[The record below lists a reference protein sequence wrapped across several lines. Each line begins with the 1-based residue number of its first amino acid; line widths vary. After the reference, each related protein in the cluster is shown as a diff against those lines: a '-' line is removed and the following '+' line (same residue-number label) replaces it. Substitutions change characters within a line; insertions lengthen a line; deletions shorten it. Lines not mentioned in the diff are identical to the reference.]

1 MPSPPSKR
9 KNDSM
14 NNPSFH
20 RCTIATLAL
29 AAISASML
37 AVTPASAT
45 SRSAAGDL
53 PTRPEKLTFPP
64 LRFEAPK
71 AATYRTT
78 LSNGTPVYMLPSHEF
93 PLINLSMTC
102 MGGSNLDPAD
112 RAGLASMTAAMIR
125 RGGTTSMEAEDVD
138 EKIEF
143 MAANIGVASA
153 DWRSTA
159 SIDALKSNF
168 EDGLRILVD
177 MLRNPAFDEEK
188 FAIARADAL
197 EGLKQRNDDASSISG
212 REWAYLVYGENH
224 FESRQVTGDSLAA
237 ITQDEMRAMAARI
250 FHPGNMII
258 AVTGDFEP
266 DAMKAMLEKAFA
278 GWAVGP
284 RNPPPVAPTFE
295 MKPGVFYAQ
304 KDIPQGKV
312 SIGMRSINRDDPD
325 YFPYLVMNDIL
336 GGGGFSSRIM
346 QRVRSD
352 EGLAYSAGSRF
363 SAGPFY
369 PGVFRAAFESKSP
382 TCALAT
388 KLIID
393 EVNRMRDTL
402 VSASELETAKNSFIE
417 TFPNTFA
424 SKAGTLGVFVSDE
437 WTNRPAGFWETYRDK
452 IRAVTP
458 EDIQRVARKHLDP
471 AKLTILVVG
480 SWDDIAKGDAQGR
493 ARMDLFGPATRLPD
507 RDPVSLKPI
516 TPSSASSAATKSASQ
531 GS

>member
-1 MPSPPSKR
+1 MHTSRLQRS
-9 KNDSM
+9 
-14 NNPSFH
+14 
-20 RCTIATLAL
+20 TIAHLAL
-29 AAISASML
+29 AIISTALVSVGD
-37 AVTPASAT
+37 A
-45 SRSAAGDL
+45 SAAGDL
-53 PTRPEKLTFPP
+53 AARPEKLTFPP
-64 LRFEAPK
+64 LRFDAPK

-125 RGGTTSMEAEDVD
+125 RGGTTTAKADAID

-143 MAANIGVASA
+143 MAANIGVAGG

-168 EDGLRILVD
+168 EDGLGILVD

-197 EGLKQRNDDASSISG
+197 EGLKQRNDDAASISG
-212 REWAYLVYGENH
+212 REWGYLVYGEDH
-224 FESRQVTGDSLAA
+224 FESRQVTGESLAA

-250 FHPGNMII
+250 FNPGNMII

-266 DAMKAMLEKAFA
+266 GAMKAMLEKAFA
-278 GWAVGP
+278 GWTTGAK
-284 RNPPPVAPTFE
+284 NAPPEAPTFN
-295 MKPGVFYAQ
+295 MKPGVFYSQ

-325 YFPYLVMNDIL
+325 YFPYLVMNEIL

-393 EVNRMRDTL
+393 EINRMRDTL
-402 VSASELETAKNSFIE
+402 VSASELETAKNSFVE
-417 TFPNTFA
+417 TFPSTFA
-424 SKAGTLGVFVSDE
+424 SKPGTLGVFVSDE
-437 WTNRPAGFWETYRDK
+437 WTNRPAGYWETYRDK

-471 AKLTILVVG
+471 SKLTILVVG

-507 RDPVSLKPI
+507 RDPVSLKPLE
-516 TPSSASSAATKSASQ
+516 PSAATSAASKSASQ

>member
-1 MPSPPSKR
+1 MPMNRETTP
-9 KNDSM
+9 M
-14 NNPSFH
+14 NNSRLPLS
-20 RCTIATLAL
+20 TIARLAL
-29 AAISASML
+29 AA
-37 AVTPASAT
+37 ASAAALAAA
-45 SRSAAGDL
+45 SASAAGDL

-64 LRFEAPK
+64 LRFDAPK

-112 RAGLASMTAAMIR
+112 RAGLAAMTAAMIR
-125 RGGTTSMEAEDVD
+125 RGGTTTMDADEVD

-153 DWRSTA
+153 DWRSSA
-159 SIDALKSNF
+159 SVDALKSNF
-168 EDGLRILVD
+168 EDGLGILVD

-212 REWAYLVYGENH
+212 REWNYLVYGENH
-224 FESRQVTGDSLAA
+224 FESRQGTGESLAA
-237 ITQDEMRAMAARI
+237 ITPDEMRAMAARI

-278 GWAVGP
+278 GWTAGP
-284 RNPPPVAPTFE
+284 KNAPPEAPTFE
-295 MKPGVFYAQ
+295 MKPGVFYSQ

-312 SIGMRSINRDDPD
+312 SIGMRSIQRDDPD
-325 YFPYLVMNDIL
+325 YFPYLVMNEIL

-369 PGVFRAAFESKSP
+369 SGVFRAAFESKSP

-388 KLIID
+388 KLIMD
-393 EVNRMRDTL
+393 EINRMRDTL
-402 VSASELETAKNSFIE
+402 VSASELETAKNSFVE

-471 AKLTILVVG
+471 SKMTILVVG
-480 SWDDIAKGDAQGR
+480 SWDEVAKGDAQGR
-493 ARMDLFGPATRLPD
+493 ARMDMFGPATRLPD

-516 TPSSASSAATKSASQ
+516 APSSASSSTSKSSPQ

>member
-1 MPSPPSKR
+1 
-9 KNDSM
+9 M
-14 NNPSFH
+14 NHS
-20 RCTIATLAL
+20 RLTRSTIACLAL
-29 AAISASML
+29 TA
-37 AVTPASAT
+37 ASAAALST
-45 SRSAAGDL
+45 ASTFAAGDL
-53 PTRPEKLTFPP
+53 PARPEKLTFPP

-71 AATYRTT
+71 AAAYRTT

-112 RAGLASMTAAMIR
+112 RVGLASMTAAMIR
-125 RGGTTSMEAEDVD
+125 RGGTTSMEAEEVD

-143 MAANIGVASA
+143 MAANIGVASG

-159 SIDALKSNF
+159 SVDALKSNF
-168 EDGLRILVD
+168 ADGLGILVD
-177 MLRNPAFDEEK
+177 MLRNPAFDQEK
-188 FAIARADAL
+188 FAVARADAL

-212 REWAYLVYGENH
+212 REWGYLVYGENH
-224 FESRQVTGDSLAA
+224 YESRQLTGESLAA

-278 GWAVGP
+278 GWASGP
-284 RNPPPVAPTFE
+284 RNAAPEAPTFE
-295 MKPGVFYAQ
+295 MKPGVFYSQ
-304 KDIPQGKV
+304 KNIPQGKV

-325 YFPYLVMNDIL
+325 YFPYLVMNEIL

-388 KLIID
+388 KLIMD
-393 EVNRMRDTL
+393 EINRMRDTL
-402 VSASELETAKNSFIE
+402 VSASELETAKNSFVE

-437 WTNRPAGFWETYRDK
+437 WTKRPAGFWETYRDK

-471 AKLTILVVG
+471 SKLTILVVG
-480 SWDDIAKGDAQGR
+480 SWEDIAKGDTQGR

-507 RDPVSLKPI
+507 RDPVSLKPLA
-516 TPSSASSAATKSASQ
+516 PASANSAASQSTSQ

>member
-1 MPSPPSKR
+1 
-9 KNDSM
+9 M
-14 NNPSFH
+14 NNSPLT
-20 RCTIATLAL
+20 RCTTACIALIAGSVSILSTAH
-29 AAISASML
+29 
-37 AVTPASAT
+37 ASAP
-45 SRSAAGDL
+45 GDL

-64 LRFEAPK
+64 LRFEPPK

-78 LSNGTPVYMLPSHEF
+78 LSNGTPVYMLPSREF
-93 PLINLSMTC
+93 PLINLSITC

-112 RAGLASMTAAMIR
+112 RAGLASMTATMIR
-125 RGGTTSMEAEDVD
+125 RGGTTSMEADEVD

-159 SIDALKSNF
+159 SVDALKSNF
-168 EDGLRILVD
+168 EDGLGILVD

-188 FAIARADAL
+188 FAVARADAL
-197 EGLKQRNDDASSISG
+197 EGLKQRNDDAASISG
-212 REWAYLVYGENH
+212 REWSYLVFGENH
-224 FESRQVTGDSLAA
+224 FESRQLTGDSLAA

-258 AVTGDFEP
+258 AVTGDFEI

-278 GWAVGP
+278 GWTAGP
-284 RNPPPVAPTFE
+284 RNAPPDAPTHQ
-295 MKPGVFYAQ
+295 MKPGVFYSQ

-325 YFPYLVMNDIL
+325 YFPYLVMNEIL

-393 EVNRMRDTL
+393 EINRMRDTL
-402 VSASELETAKNSFIE
+402 VSASELETAKNSFVE

-424 SKAGTLGVFVSDE
+424 SKAGMLGVFVSDE
-437 WTNRPAGFWETYRDK
+437 WTKRPAGFWETYRDK

-471 AKLTILVVG
+471 SKLTILVVG

-516 TPSSASSAATKSASQ
+516 APASASSAAPKTSSQ